1 MSQLTDFS
9 TTVDLFPTL
18 KDFSVD
24 ALKWTDLE
32 GVVHQIASART
43 VNKQHGQ
50 STVLPLQR
58 EDRSCCTA
66 WACGMLSTEL
76 LLNPM
81 LLVNPRL
88 FVVATG
94 NKTSKAHGR
103 IYNSYK
109 LMSL

>member
-1 MSQLTDFS
+1 MSQLVDFA
-9 TTVDLFPTL
+9 TVNLFPRL
-18 KDFSVD
+18 KEFSVD
-24 ALKWTDLE
+24 ALKWTDLEE

-43 VNKQHGQ
+43 VNTQHGK
-50 STVLPLQR
+50 STILSLQK
-58 EDRSCCTA
+58 EDGSCCTA

-81 LLVNPRL
+81 LLVNSRL

-94 NKTSKAHGR
+94 TKTSKAGR

>member
-9 TTVDLFPTL
+9 TAADLFPTL

-24 ALKWTDLE
+24 ALKWTDLD

-43 VNKQHGQ
+43 VNTQHGQ

-58 EDRSCCTA
+58 ENGSCCTA
-66 WACGMLSTEL
+66 WAGGMLSTEL
-76 LLNPM
+76 LLNPT
-81 LLVNPRL
+81 LLVNSRL
-88 FVVATG
+88 FVAATG
-94 NKTSKAHGR
+94 KKTSKAHGR

>member
-1 MSQLTDFS
+1 MSQLVDFA
-9 TTVDLFPTL
+9 TVGLFPTL

-32 GVVHQIASART
+32 EGVVHQIASART
-43 VNKQHGQ
+43 VNTQHGQ
-50 STVLPLQR
+50 STVLFLQR
-58 EDRSCCTA
+58 EDGSCCTA

-81 LLVNPRL
+81 ILVNSRL
-88 FVVATG
+88 FAVATG
-94 NKTSKAHGR
+94 KKTSKAHRR